1 MERNRVSAAQVSG
14 ASIVVGSLAVGL
26 VVLAVL
32 LALAVPAAGAA
43 PGDATREATREAPV
57 LDIAHRGASGY
68 APEHTF
74 PAYDLALKQGADYI
88 EQDLQLTK
96 DGVLVVLHD
105 ETLDRTASP
114 TKESEPGDCTGPVAT
129 KTLEQIKTCEV
140 GRWFN
145 KEYPRRARGA
155 YVGLKIPTLEG
166 VFKRYGKGTNY
177 YIETKSPAIY
187 PEMEDEL
194 LRLMDK
200 YELRDPAAE
209 NWRVLIQSF
218 DPTSLQKIH
227 ARDASLPLIQLYTRQ
242 GSAGVR
248 ASLDAAREYAV
259 GVGPAKDDV
268 DAALIE
274 AARDR
279 CLDVHPY
286 TVNEQSEMASL
297 IDVGVDGMFT
307 NFPRR
312 LENVLGGAAAR
323 GNTGA
328 ALAANASETCR
339 AGG

>member
-1 MERNRVSAAQVSG
+1 MQREYTTAARVG
-14 ASIVVGSLAVGL
+14 GRSILVGLLAVGL
-26 VVLAVL
+26 ATLMALLVL
-32 LALAVPAAGAA
+32 LVLVAPADAA
-43 PGDATREATREAPV
+43 RKAPEDAPV
-57 LDIAHRGASGY
+57 LNIGHRGASGY
-68 APEHTF
+68 APEHTI
-74 PAYDLALKQGADYI
+74 PAYDLALKMGADYI
-88 EQDLQLTK
+88 EQDLQLTS

-105 ETLDRTASP
+105 ETLDRTARP
-114 TKESEPGDCTGPVAT
+114 TKASEPGDCTGPVRT
-129 KTLEQIKTCEV
+129 KTLEQVKTCEV

-145 KEYPRRARGA
+145 EEYPRRARGA
-155 YVGLKIPTLEG
+155 YVGLKIPTLEQ
-166 VFKRYGKGTNY
+166 VFKRYGKDTNY

-200 YELRDPAAE
+200 YDLRRPARE

-227 ARDASLPLIQLYTRQ
+227 ARAPSLPLVQLYAQQ
-242 GSAGVR
+242 GSAGVQ

-259 GVGPAKDDV
+259 GIGPAKGDV
-268 DAALIE
+268 DAALVE
-274 AARDR
+274 AAHAR

-286 TVNEQSEMASL
+286 TVNEQSEMEAL
-297 IDVGVDGMFT
+297 VGLGVDGMFT

-312 LENVLGGAAAR
+312 LENVLGGTAAR

>member
-1 MERNRVSAAQVSG
+1 MTESTKLP
-14 ASIVVGSLAVGL
+14 ILIT
-26 VVLAVL
+26 
-32 LALAVPAAGAA
+32 LALAAALAAFLLASSGPAAAKK
-43 PGDATREATREAPV
+43 PPKDEEAPV
-57 LDIAHRGASGY
+57 LNIGHRGASGY

-88 EQDLQLTK
+88 EQDLQMTS

-105 ETLDRTASP
+105 ERLDRTARP
-114 TKESEPGDCTGPVAT
+114 TKESEPGDCTGLVGT

-145 KEYPRRARGA
+145 EEYPRRAKRA
-155 YVGLKIPTLEG
+155 YVGLKIPTLAQ
-166 VFKRYGKGTNY
+166 VFQRYGKKTNY

-218 DPTSLQKIH
+218 DPTSLQEIH
-227 ARDASLPLIQLYTRQ
+227 ARDASLPLIQLYSRQ

-248 ASLDAAREYAV
+248 ASLDVAREYAV
-259 GVGPAKDDV
+259 GVGPSKDDV
-268 DAALIE
+268 DAALVE
-274 AARDR
+274 AAHER

-286 TVNEQSEMASL
+286 TVNEQSEMESL
-297 IDVGVDGMFT
+297 VGLGVDGMFT

-312 LENVLGGAAAR
+312 FENVLGGAAAR
-323 GNTGA
+323 GKTGA
-328 ALAANASETCR
+328 ALAANASEACR
-339 AGG
+339 AGTGG